1 MEEIGRR
8 LQAAREALGITLDTA
23 EEEIKIRR
31 KYLEGLELGRQADL
45 PGEAYLKGFL
55 RTYGNYLGLD
65 GTALVAEY
73 KQIQPHPHLPVKIDA
88 PWVDTA
94 APQTPLLVAPVPAEF
109 PPLARPERARRMQPT
124 GQMQA
129 RRLFAGVAVLV
140 SILLIG
146 MVAWALA
153 GYVGNHAPTVPTA
166 GPTPLPP
173 VPVPIIPAPPDKV
186 PVPEPV
192 KVVMEKGAGDEVFFR
207 VTAKELQVQVE
218 PCTCKL
224 WMQAIVDGQMKFDG
238 FPSSPQSYQGT
249 KIRLRMG
256 HMDDVSLVVNGQR
269 FEKPMKSG
277 PFWLTFT
284 LQ

>member
-73 KQIQPHPHLPVKIDA
+73 KQIQPHLPVPINA
-88 PWVDTA
+88 TLVEPA
-94 APQTPLLVAPVPAEF
+94 ASQTPLPVATVPVQDQPR
-109 PPLARPERARRMQPT
+109 ARPERARRMQPT
-124 GQMQA
+124 GQIQA
-129 RRLFAGVAVLV
+129 RRLFVGLVVLV

-153 GYVGNHAPTVPTA
+153 GYVGNHAPQAPTVGA
-166 GPTPLPP
+166 TPPPP
-173 VPVPIIPAPPDKV
+173 VQTIPAPPDKV

-192 KVVMEKGAGDEVFFR
+192 KVVMEKGTGDEVFFR

-224 WMQAIVDGQMKFDG
+224 WMQAIVDGQIKFDG
-238 FPSSPQSYQGT
+238 FPTSPLSYQGT
-249 KIRLRMG
+249 KIRLHMG
-256 HMDDVSLVVNGQR
+256 HMDDVSLIVNGQR
-269 FEKPMKSG
+269 FDKPLKSG